1 MGKNLRHIKDYALF
15 LKVTWGL
22 CWWSSGWDSTLPVR
36 GRPGLIP
43 GQGTRSHMSQL
54 GVHMPQLKIRCAATR
69 PGMLT

>member
-22 CWWSSGWDSTLPVR
+22 PMR

-43 GQGTRSHMSQL
+43 GQGTRSHMLQL
-54 GVHMPQLKIRCAATR
+54 GVHMPQLKICRAATR